1 MKEMGMSIFTIER
14 RSNFP
19 EAFSKFLMDLQSPVI
34 TTTGETFKIFLYLD
48 RCLRYWPHRC
58 GSTSIDDYLKG
69 INVDITSP
77 KEDKDL
83 LLCLELLIN
92 LLYWA
97 PTQDFND
104 DKNTDFC
111 ISLKKNDVEIEADR
125 LIQNAEYILEQCC
138 NMTVREEYDKDFP
151 KYFITKRNAHVDA
164 TVVVVPEMRD
174 VLLGYMD
181 IRNADDIEYKKS
193 ALTAI
198 YGYLE
203 PHRKEY
209 KGLSCSS
216 ISEEFFASMNSFGIR
231 HNTKSQ
237 LRMSAKK
244 KKQVCDKLFQMAVYV
259 LQTTEVNEYKDMLK
273 SMREQV
279 GGMK

>member
-14 RSNFP
+14 RRNFP
-19 EAFSKFLMDLQSPVI
+19 EALTKFLEDLQSPV
-34 TTTGETFKIFLYLD
+34 TTTAGETFKMFHYLD

-69 INVDITSP
+69 INVDITAP

-83 LLCLELLIN
+83 FLIMEVFII

-97 PTQDFND
+97 PKQDLND
-104 DKNTDFC
+104 NQNTDFS
-111 ISLKKNDVEIEADR
+111 ISFKKNDVENEAHR

-138 NMTVREEYDKDFP
+138 NMTVREEYDEDFP

-164 TVVVVPEMRD
+164 AVVAVPELKD

-181 IRNADDIEYKKS
+181 IRNADDIDYKKS

-198 YGYLE
+198 YNFFE

-209 KGLSCSS
+209 KGLSCGS
-216 ISEEFFASMNSFGIR
+216 ISEEFFVSMNSFGIR

-237 LRMSAKK
+237 IRMQTKK
-244 KKQVCDKLFQMAVYV
+244 KTLVCDKLFEMAVYV
-259 LQTTEVNEYKDMLK
+259 LQTTEVNKYKNELK
-273 SMREQV
+273 SMREQA
-279 GGMK
+279 GGIK